1 MYVRSFKGSIVN
13 LKHFKEIFLR
23 EYLNDFK
30 EDEHYYVFEIVVV
43 STHSDCN
50 VLYKYDT
57 KKEAEE
63 KLDELFEMLKKED
76 K

>member
-23 EYLNDFK
+23 ECLNDFK
-30 EDEHYYVFEIVVV
+30 EEEDYYTFEIVVV
-43 STHSDCN
+43 STHSDYD
-50 VLYKYDT
+50 VLYEYYT